1 MHAGEG
7 TNDEVQPLEGSAE
20 IAPDHEQQD
29 KMYRLT
35 DPRNGKPF
43 YVGRSNNPG
52 RYNEYLRD
60 AARHPETEK
69 GQVIAGLA
77 HISAVHSPPRPVDK
91 DITRMD
97 QHTKRGIAELCQTHR
112 LTRLYAARRPL
123 TCGGCGALIATNELF
138 TRPTKGADGSNPRPL
153 CRRCQPFVRRPDLD
167 LGGSSRILA
176 LPKTPGQWLVFIV
189 TLGICAW
196 HGLLAGVL
204 VGVALATAL
213 VVVPRLARRWR
224 RRRTTV

>member
-1 MHAGEG
+1 MSRNSTARPRRSLHPVA
-7 TNDEVQPLEGSAE
+7 GSAE
-20 IAPDHEQQD
+20 TL
-29 KMYRLT
+29 Y
-35 DPRNGKPF
+35 
-43 YVGRSNNPG
+43 GRGGPHG
-52 RYNEYLRD
+52 
-60 AARHPETEK
+60 ARRRP
-69 GQVIAGLA
+69 
-77 HISAVHSPPRPVDK
+77 SRPPRPADK

-123 TCGGCGALIATNELF
+123 TCRGCGAPIATNELF
-138 TRPTKGADGSNPRPL
+138 TRTEKGADGSNPRPL
-153 CRRCQPFVRRPDLD
+153 CRRCRPFAPRPDLD
-167 LGGSSRILA
+167 LGRSSRILA

>member
-1 MHAGEG
+1 
-7 TNDEVQPLEGSAE
+7 
-20 IAPDHEQQD
+20 
-29 KMYRLT
+29 
-35 DPRNGKPF
+35 
-43 YVGRSNNPG
+43 
-52 RYNEYLRD
+52 
-60 AARHPETEK
+60 
-69 GQVIAGLA
+69 
-77 HISAVHSPPRPVDK
+77 
-91 DITRMD
+91 MD

-153 CRRCQPFVRRPDLD
+153 CRRCQPFVPRPDLD
-167 LGGSSRILA
+167 LSRSSQFLA